1 PPGSRP
7 GRTGG
12 SPGRRTTC
20 GTRRSPERR
29 GLPER
34 CSSPRR
40 ERWRAWA
47 VLLSTGAAHGRA
59 ASWSA
64 AREAGGDGV
73 LKVGGLP
80 LRRSAGK
87 VGAPARGPEL
97 GGKARVRGDGCLNGG
112 CDGGGV
118 VGVDGGECGHGLLR
132 VEQGGDVGPG
142 GGCGLDNG
150 GLNGC
155 LPCGGLRLGDGGLC
169 PLGQSADVA
178 LGRLGRDLRR
188 GGRLRGGGG
197 GRLRRGTLRLGAP
210 VGGLAAQVLDVV
222 LGPLGEAG
230 HVLRLVLRG
239 RGRGRGRGRCGR
251 LGGGRGGGC
260 RRGTRRGRRR
270 RCGRGG
276 GRGPSRGG
284 GRSRGRGR
292 LRGGRGGGCAPIRG
306 GGWSRGRGHV
316 GGSGGSGRGR
326 GRHGASWAGSRGQGR
341 DWRAARCGQRK
352 RPPAPGWGPFRV
364 VLSVRCA
371 SRRRRR
377 PRWGSARSTHSRG
390 STPYGVDP
398 GRGKR
403 LAGRRGARP
412 RLPPAWLVRC
422 PRASPSS

>member
-1 PPGSRP
+1 
-7 GRTGG
+7 
-12 SPGRRTTC
+12 
-20 GTRRSPERR
+20 
-29 GLPER
+29 
-34 CSSPRR
+34 
-40 ERWRAWA
+40 
-47 VLLSTGAAHGRA
+47 
-59 ASWSA
+59 
-64 AREAGGDGV
+64 
-73 LKVGGLP
+73 
-80 LRRSAGK
+80 
-87 VGAPARGPEL
+87 
-97 GGKARVRGDGCLNGG
+97 
-112 CDGGGV
+112 
-118 VGVDGGECGHGLLR
+118 
-132 VEQGGDVGPG
+132 
-142 GGCGLDNG
+142 
-150 GLNGC
+150 
-155 LPCGGLRLGDGGLC
+155 GLC

-260 RRGTRRGRRR
+260 RRGTRRGRRL

-276 GRGPSRGG
+276 GRGPIRGG
-284 GRSRGRGR
+284 GRSRGRG
-292 LRGGRGGGCAPIRG
+292 P
-306 GGWSRGRGHV
+306 V

-326 GRHGASWAGSRGQGR
+326 GRHGASWAGSRGQVR
-341 DWRAARCGQRK
+341 AWRPARCGQRK